1 MAYGHHVFPN
11 SPRAARDDLMSRK
24 RDVPGLGSEG
34 FEDAEPRAD
43 SRSESASLRPQE
55 RLLP

>member
-11 SPRAARDDLMSRK
+11 SPGAACDDLMSRK
-24 RDVPGLGSEG
+24 SDVPGLGSEG
-34 FEDAEPRAD
+34 FGDAEPQAD
-43 SRSESASLRPQE
+43 SRSERASLRPQE